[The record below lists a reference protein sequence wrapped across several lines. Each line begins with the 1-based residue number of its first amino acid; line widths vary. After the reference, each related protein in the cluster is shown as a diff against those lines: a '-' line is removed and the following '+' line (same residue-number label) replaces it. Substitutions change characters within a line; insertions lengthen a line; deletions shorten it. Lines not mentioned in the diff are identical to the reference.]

1 MKKNVWLL
9 GAAVAALTSCT
20 QSEVLEVP
28 ESKQIR
34 FEEFVEKNSRA
45 ELEETDMSGSTLTN
59 YWVYGYYTPITG
71 YVDDDANENTPKVPL
86 FNFAT
91 KNSVFEG
98 MAMTKTNG
106 TWSYGDTDHW
116 KPGNMYRFAAYS
128 NNNQSLNE
136 VIYDPATDK
145 LTFSDY
151 LTYDAADITSD
162 PTKKPMDL
170 IASIAGD
177 RDAATGVNNVEFNFR
192 HLLAKVTLYVTNAS
206 ENADITLKDITIA
219 NLYKQADCECVF
231 SGTDKPYPQNV
242 TWSPKQG
249 ATVSDFS
256 FGDLTV
262 RHGVGAQ
269 THGEVTFYVIPQS
282 NNKTIS
288 FTLSETIENGDNKD
302 YATEDLSYNLSTNT
316 QVTSNIVK
324 NNEWVPG
331 YHYRYTITKG
341 TTFNQIQFNVNV
353 AGWNRNRDGLGDVTV
368 DDNVPLQSSQGS

>member
-71 YVDDDANENTPKVPL
+71 YVDDDEDENTPKVPS
-86 FNFAT
+86 FNFDT
-91 KNSVFEG
+91 KNKVFEG
-98 MAMTKTNG
+98 MAMTKSNG

-128 NNNQSLNE
+128 NNNQSLSG
-136 VIYDPATDK
+136 VIYDPEDDMLK
-145 LTFSDY
+145 FPNY
-151 LTYDAADITSD
+151 VTYDATDLKED
-162 PTKKPMDL
+162 EEKELMDL

-177 RDAATGVNNVEFNFR
+177 RDAATGVDNVEFNFR

-206 ENADITLKDITIA
+206 ENADITLNNITIA
-219 NLYKQADCECVF
+219 NLYKTADCECVF
-231 SGTDKPYPQNV
+231 SGSSNPYPQNV
-242 TWSPKQG
+242 TWSPKQE
-249 ATVSDFS
+249 AVASNFS

-262 RHGVGAQ
+262 NHGVGAQ

-288 FTLSETIENGDNKD
+288 FTLSERIQNGDDKD
-302 YATEDLSYNLSTNT
+302 YATENLSYSLKTNT
-316 QVTSNIVK
+316 QVSSDVLIENK
-324 NNEWVPG
+324 WVPG

-353 AGWNRNRDGLGDVTV
+353 AGWNRNRDGIGDVTV
-368 DDNVPLQSSQGS
+368 DDNVPLVSGQGS